1 MSLPWPGHWHP
12 FQGRFNCSSQHVSDP
27 CHSLSSA
34 ACSQPSSH
42 CCQHKSSFATHRWLH
57 ILFSTAAR
65 IWRERHWDAE
75 PGSGRIGH
83 SLGLDLHAKPAL
95 VEIWIMLPVHIARF
109 PLWVYMYIIQV
120 CCLKM
125 ESFLCPAG
133 EIPPQH
139 VLLLV
144 PTGISFPA
152 LVGPGLW
159 SGFLSGFNWSLG
171 ISRCTG

>member
-1 MSLPWPGHWHP
+1 MFLT
-12 FQGRFNCSSQHVSDP
+12 
-27 CHSLSSA
+27 LA
-34 ACSQPSSH
+34 
-42 CCQHKSSFATHRWLH
+42 
-57 ILFSTAAR
+57 ILFPQLLVPSPVHTAASTPAQVLLCYSEMVTHPLLHSCTSR

-75 PGSGRIGH
+75 PGSGRICH

-120 CCLKM
+120 RCLKM
-125 ESFLCPAG
+125 ESCLCPAG

-144 PTGISFPA
+144 PTGISLPA
-152 LVGPGLW
+152 LVGPGLR
-159 SGFLSGFNWSLG
+159 SGFLLGFNWSLG
-171 ISRCTG
+171 ISWCTG